1 MCYTRPISIM
11 QCHIRISAFREE
23 EMFMGIIS
31 PKYDYCMKELF
42 SNEVIRR
49 HFISEV
55 TGIPIEDIRTARLA
69 NTFLW
74 RRYRKQKQG
83 ILDVLVE
90 MNDDTKVNIELQVT
104 VFKHW
109 DKRNLFYLA
118 KMYTDDLRMGEHYGR
133 LKRCICI
140 SILDFDH
147 TGNASYHTDYRL
159 RDRNG
164 KDFSD
169 QFEIHIIELR
179 KKLDNSELS
188 NWIRLFNAESE
199 EDLDMI
205 RTKNPGITEAIRE
218 VRIMSLGKRMR
229 LRHEAHLK
237 EIRDRNARDEYVRDE
252 GIEQGIEQGA
262 EQKMISLVEGKLALG
277 QSVDQIAE
285 DLLETPDRIREFMA
299 RFRKDNP

>member
-1 MCYTRPISIM
+1 
-11 QCHIRISAFREE
+11 
-23 EMFMGIIS
+23 MGIIS

-55 TGIPIEDIRTARLA
+55 TGIPVGDIRSARLA

-83 ILDVLVE
+83 IMDVLVE

-104 VFKHW
+104 VFKNW

-118 KMYTDDLRMGEHYGR
+118 KMYTDDLRTGDRYGR

-140 SILDFDH
+140 SILDFDY
-147 TGNASYHTDYRL
+147 TGSADYHTNYRL
-159 RDRNG
+159 RDRKGN
-164 KDFSD
+164 DFSD

-179 KKLDNSELS
+179 KKLDDTDLS

-199 EDLDMI
+199 EDLNMI
-205 RTKNPGITEAIRE
+205 TTKNPGITEAIQE

-229 LRHEAHLK
+229 LRYEAHLK
-237 EIRDRNARDEYVRDE
+237 EVRDRNAREEYVRDE

-262 EQKMISLVEGKLALG
+262 EQKLISLIEGKLALD

-285 DLLETPDRIREFMA
+285 DLLETPERIRELMA
-299 RFRKDNP
+299 QIRKDKP